1 MCTVN
6 RPQQRSEQHDAQP
19 ATDKPAVEDK
29 HREKAKE
36 MAKSYIEDRPT
47 VVMPDTGGTVSG
59 TAVADW
65 VSADERKKAE
75 RKATDEDR
83 ERG

>member
-6 RPQQRSEQHDAQP
+6 TPQQRSGQQDTERV
-19 ATDKPAVEDK
+19 TEKPSVEDK

-65 VSADERKKAE
+65 VGEDERKKAE
-75 RKATDEDR
+75 RKATDEDD
-83 ERG
+83 E